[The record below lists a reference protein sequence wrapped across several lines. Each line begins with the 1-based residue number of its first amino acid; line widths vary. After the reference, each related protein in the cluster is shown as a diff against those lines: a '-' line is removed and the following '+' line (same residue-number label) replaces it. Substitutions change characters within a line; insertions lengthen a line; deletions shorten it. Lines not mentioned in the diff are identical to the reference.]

1 MNGIKQILIDKGYK
15 YKYTDKYG
23 MYLYKYIGCYCYL
36 AYINNYG
43 CVNRMT
49 VNNYLTGVIK

>member
-43 CVNRMT
+43 CVNGMT
-49 VNNYLTGVIK
+49 VNNYLIEKE